1 MNISQKFVN
10 CLSNCSPY
18 KCNSQPHDKFYI
30 QSRDKDHATKWYHTV
45 ASSAQGT
52 LSLSPAAT
60 LTNLLY
66 VFVKKITSI

>member
-1 MNISQKFVN
+1 MNIYQKFVN

-45 ASSAQGT
+45 AS
-52 LSLSPAAT
+52 LSPAAT